1 MLLHWIEPGAF
12 ISRVSANVVKAGQY
26 LGREYALGRA
36 VNLSACPGPIGR
48 IDIFGLLQASIQ
60 VVSLLLFG
68 FFPGHELLLL
78 LHCSLPLPFFC
89 ESLALGLFFLNPLL
103 IGFFLCYSL
112 PVSFFSGQSLPV
124 SLLCESLAII
134 FLLLCQASPLGFLLC
149 ESLALSFLCCLLLP
163 LRYDLRFRDCL
174 SCITNLTLSLRVIG
188 PPEIPACIK
197 ENQHYEDRGAYGGCD
212 FHCWG
217 VSFI

>member
-1 MLLHWIEPGAF
+1 MLLHRIEPGAF
-12 ISRVSANVVKAGQY
+12 ISRVSANAVKTGQY

-68 FFPGHELLLL
+68 FFPGQELFLFLR
-78 LHCSLPLPFFC
+78 CSLPLGFFC
-89 ESLALGLFFLNPLL
+89 ESLALGLFFLNALL

-112 PVSFFSGQSLPV
+112 PLGFFPGQSLP
-124 SLLCESLAII
+124 LGFLRLSLAVI
-134 FLLLCQASPLGFLLC
+134 FLLLCQALPVGFLLC
-149 ESLALSFLCCLLLP
+149 ESVALSFLCCLLLR

-174 SCITNLTLSLRVIG
+174 SCSTNLTLSLRVIG

-197 ENQHYEDRGAYGGCD
+197 ENQRYEDHGAYGGCD
-212 FHCWG
+212 FH
-217 VSFI
+217 